1 MCDMGDA
8 TRCRTRV
15 TGPAESTIEGVGTVV
30 ATRIELGDSVLVTG
44 CAWMLFCP
52 ASVDGSLLAG
62 IPLDCAN
69 FIGVEDLEWG
79 NVVTPAFAGGDMT
92 ARQSPLGDIAGETG
106 SCAATLAGCC
116 LGWKTTA
123 AREEC
128 VMCDSALVQRMLV

>member
-1 MCDMGDA
+1 MCDIGDA
-8 TRCRTRV
+8 TRCRIRV
-15 TGPAESTIEGVGTVV
+15 TGPAESAIKGVGAVV
-30 ATRIELGDSVLVTG
+30 ATGIELGDCVLVAC

-52 ASVDGSLLAG
+52 ASVDGSLVAG

-69 FIGVEDLEWG
+69 FNRVEDLERR
-79 NVVTPAFAGGDMT
+79 NVTPAFAGGDMT